1 MKNNTKRE
9 DWRYSKKQLDTM
21 TKEVE
26 KTIKSEFDNFK
37 SAQEVTQFLRGKLFI
52 FVDSLLAIC
61 DDDTNSPDD
70 FRDMIQFME
79 KVFLLIIKWL
89 ELFPSKYMEYFEI
102 HKKNK
107 KAFLVNVDVAVAA
120 SGNELIS
127 MLSN

>member
-9 DWRYSKKQLDTM
+9 DWRYSKKQLYGM

-26 KTIKSEFDNFK
+26 NTIKHEFDNFK

-52 FVDSLLAIC
+52 FVDSLLANC
-61 DDDTNSPDD
+61 DDDTDLPED
-70 FRDMIQFME
+70 FRDMIEFIE

-89 ELFPSKYMEYFEI
+89 QLFPSKYMQYFEI

-107 KAFLVNVDVAVAA
+107 KAFLVNVNVAVAA